1 MPCTEV
7 TWIRHTG
14 RSLFSYLVHEEK
26 ESPAAGESGHGWAEP
41 GSRDSSSFPSAERQP
56 SAAGTNV
63 QTLFSLIHLYSNKD
77 VHVVADNKPH

>member
-14 RSLFSYLVHEEK
+14 RSL
-26 ESPAAGESGHGWAEP
+26 AGESGHGWAEP
-41 GSRDSSSFPSAERQP
+41 DSRDSSSFPSAERQP

-77 VHVVADNKPH
+77 VHVVADNEPH